1 MPRDPSS
8 GPSVEGALATDNVI
22 TRVWN
27 AVAHHGIRF
36 LRGAL
41 AEDWEVDPSS
51 HPLPA
56 VTSGLRSTVLDQLLA
71 PTTDVIFLTRGSD
84 LGRIATRRLATAFPD
99 IKIIVEQPVER
110 STMLRGR
117 IRRLGPLHV
126 LGQMAFMA
134 FARALHF
141 GSRRRIAEILEQHR
155 LAPSWPDGCERI
167 DVPSV
172 NSPECIAAI
181 ERLKPRVILLLGTRI
196 IDRKTLAAIKAPL
209 INYHAGITPKYRGIH
224 GGYWAKAEGDL
235 ENFGVT
241 VHLVDPGIDTGA
253 VLYQAR
259 VTPVAADNYATFP
272 YLQLATVLPLLEQA
286 VRDALAGKLNPQ
298 SVNLPSRL
306 WSHPT
311 IWRYLAAG
319 LRRGAW

>member
-1 MPRDPSS
+1 MPRESS
-8 GPSVEGALATDNVI
+8 STGSVEEALATDNVI
-22 TRVWN
+22 TRVWT
-27 AVAHHGIRF
+27 AVAHHGIRL

-41 AEDWEVDPSS
+41 AEDSDLLSESQAS
-51 HPLPA
+51 ASPA
-56 VTSGLRSTVLDQLLA
+56 SGLRCTLLDQLLA
-71 PTTDVIFLTRGSD
+71 PTTDVLFLTRGSD
-84 LGRIATRRLATAFPD
+84 LGRIAARRLAEVFPD
-99 IKIIVEQPVER
+99 LKIVVEQPVER
-110 STMLRGR
+110 STLLRGR
-117 IRRLGPLHV
+117 IRRLGALHV
-126 LGQMAFMA
+126 AGQMAFMA
-134 FARALHF
+134 FARALYV
-141 GSRRRIAEILEQHR
+141 GSRRRIAAILEQHR
-155 LAPSWPDGCERI
+155 LEPRWPEGCERI
-167 DVPSV
+167 EVPSV
-172 NSPECIAAI
+172 NSPECLAAI

-196 IDRKTLAAIKAPL
+196 IGRKTLAAIKAPL

-259 VTPVAADNYATFP
+259 LMPNAADNYAPFP

-286 VRDALAGKLNPQ
+286 ARDAIDGKLNPQ
-298 SVNLPSRL
+298 SVNLPSQL

-311 IWRYLAAG
+311 IWSYLKAG